1 MFHTTLNTPLSDP
14 MISIHLYQAFM
25 HNTSRIEF
33 LLVPKARTL
42 YIHNAML
49 LLLCL
54 IRVVCLYAQTRH
66 SYTQHLRFIMSSYFA
81 CTAVCSRIE
90 HLKTH

>member
-66 SYTQHLRFIMSSYFA
+66 SYTQKFFHVLIFA
-81 CTAVCSRIE
+81 STAVCSRIE
-90 HLKTH
+90 HLTTH